1 MAGYMYLGN
10 KKVCPV
16 IVAGQQEPQEYDSL
30 IRMPKGLKELDID
43 TNYIAI
49 NPNISYLPSVPSEA
63 NMKILLDLNELEIVT
78 GGTGG
83 WVGDSAFMGFI
94 DPEIYWIS
102 IDIKAEN
109 LKEAG
114 AGTFNY
120 FATTGGTV
128 QRENS
133 VFYNPIIRF
142 PKLEKVGDRCFC
154 NFVNSGITDIYFTKL
169 KISHSRGLEN
179 MCTFADRQVTLHFAS
194 NQESLI
200 SSLNGYPNF
209 GSSYPVTILYD
220 QPPTE

>member
-1 MAGYMYLGN
+1 MAGSLYLGSQ
-10 KKVCPV
+10 KVCPV

-49 NPNISYLPSVPSEA
+49 TPNVYSIPSVSSEA

-83 WVGDSAFMGFI
+83 WAGYSAFMGFI
-94 DPEIYWIS
+94 NPEIYWIS

-114 AGTFNY
+114 DGTFQY

-142 PKLEKVGDRCFC
+142 PKLEKVGDRCFYY
-154 NFVNSGITDIYFTKL
+154 FVNTGITDIYLPKVKTAHNRAFY
-169 KISHSRGLEN
+169 N
-179 MCTFADRQVTLHFAS
+179 MCSIAQNTITLHFAS
-194 NQESLI
+194 NQEALI
-200 SSLNGYPNF
+200 SSLSGYPNF